1 MDKNLLLGM
10 YRDMLLIRRF
20 EEVAHRCYTEGL
32 IGGFLHLYI
41 GQEGVAVGAV
51 AAAEPSDYIVATYR
65 EHGHYLART
74 RDARGAMAE
83 LFGRAT
89 GCSRGRGG
97 SMHFFDV
104 SKRFLGGHAI
114 VGGHIPLAAGVAF
127 ASKYRDERDVALCFF
142 GDGTANMGAFHE
154 GLCLASL
161 WKLPVVFICENNL
174 YAMGTPLYKTLAV
187 EDVSTRALGYPMERE
202 TINGDDALEVRE
214 SVRRA
219 VKRAREQ
226 NLPTLIEA
234 KTYRFRGHSI
244 SDPAKYRSKEEL
256 EFWKSRDPIVQLA
269 DRIFTLGMASES
281 QLKEV
286 EREVRSEIE
295 EAVDFAR
302 NSPLP
307 EESTLHDFVYAE
319 GSEDAGDGEAS

>member
-1 MDKNLLLGM
+1 MDRGLLLEI

-32 IGGFLHLYI
+32 ISGFLHLYT
-41 GQEGVAVGAV
+41 GQEGVAVGAIS
-51 AAAEPSDYIVATYR
+51 AARPTDYIVATYR

-74 RDARGAMAE
+74 RDPKSAMAE
-83 LFGRAT
+83 LFGRAS
-89 GCSRGRGG
+89 GCSKGRGG
-97 SMHFFDV
+97 SMHFFDLAR
-104 SKRFLGGHAI
+104 RFMGGHAI
-114 VGGHIPLAAGVAF
+114 VGGHVPLAAGVAF
-127 ASKYRDERDVALCFF
+127 ASKYRAEPDVTLCFF

-187 EDVSTRALGYPMERE
+187 EDVSTRALGYPMARE

-214 SVRRA
+214 SVGRA
-219 VKRAREQ
+219 LRRAREEG
-226 NLPTLIEA
+226 LPTLVEA

-256 EFWKSRDPIVQLA
+256 EFWKKRDPILTLA
-269 DRIFTLGMASES
+269 ERIYTLGMADEA
-281 QLKEV
+281 QLKEM
-286 EREVRSEIE
+286 ELEVRREID
-295 EAVDFAR
+295 EAVEFAR

-307 EESTLHDFVYAE
+307 DEKTLHDYVYA
-319 GSEDAGDGEAS
+319 GSGEETAGGGT